1 MRISI
6 IVAIAKNL
14 AIGFDNQLIYRLPN
28 DLKRFKQLTTGN
40 TIIMG
45 RRTFESLPKGALPI
59 SSLVE
64 LPYIKKL

>member
-14 AIGFDNQLIYRLPN
+14 AIGFDNQLIYHLPN

-45 RRTFESLPKGALPI
+45 CF
-59 SSLVE
+59 
-64 LPYIKKL
+64 